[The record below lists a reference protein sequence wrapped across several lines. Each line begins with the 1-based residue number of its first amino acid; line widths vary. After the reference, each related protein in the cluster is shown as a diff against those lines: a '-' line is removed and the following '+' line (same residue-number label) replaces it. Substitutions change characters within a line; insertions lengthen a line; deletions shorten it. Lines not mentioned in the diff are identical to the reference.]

1 MLRGNDEDMLLDN
14 HDDSMMDPYW
24 SQASTPSPNYDWNA
38 PIYDLSEYFPYSSGP
53 SSPSISPSED
63 EELQWRID
71 YDKKIRTDF
80 PELQYDYYID
90 IHGISRPYG
99 DIPASMLPSTP

>member
-1 MLRGNDEDMLLDN
+1 MLRGNDDEVLLDD

-38 PIYDLSEYFPYSSGP
+38 PTYDLSEYFPYSSGP

-63 EELQWRID
+63 AELQWRID
-71 YDKKIRTDF
+71 YDRQVKKLRTDH
-80 PELQYDYYID
+80 PELQ
-90 IHGISRPYG
+90 
-99 DIPASMLPSTP
+99 